1 MTSKPKYELRLLSLP
16 FLILALISCTIP
28 GQGTKPPAP
37 VVVSTGCEWTSPI
50 YVSKVDVLT
59 KETADAIL
67 SHNLTGAKIC
77 GWKPSSTPKEKAK

>member
-1 MTSKPKYELRLLSLP
+1 MTSKPKYGLSLLALP

-77 GWKPSSTPKEKAK
+77 GWKPNPKKPESSK